1 MQIEIKGREVVFNV
15 EYSKRK
21 KLSLDITPEG
31 YVTVKAPPKTQESDI
46 TDFVISNSREILKVL
61 EKLENRRYISREK
74 SYESDETFLYLG
86 NAFSL
91 SDIIGEIPD
100 SDEKAQEMIK
110 KFYVSKT
117 GEIVK
122 KRVRHFEGI
131 IGVKARSVSVVDSPA
146 TWGTCNSLREL
157 TFNYRLSMAPQE
169 VIDYVIIHELCHILH
184 LNHDRSFWRK
194 VGSYDPDYREHQ
206 DYLARFGPFM
216 SI

>member
-1 MQIEIKGREVVFNV
+1 MQIEINGKDVVFNV
-15 EYSKRK
+15 EHSKRK
-21 KLSLDITPEG
+21 KMSLDVTPEG
-31 YVTVKAPPKTQESDI
+31 YVSVKAPPKTEEIQIIE
-46 TDFVISNSREILKVL
+46 FVKSNSKQILKVL

-74 SYESDETFLYLG
+74 SYDSEETFLYLG
-86 NAFSL
+86 YASSL
-91 SDIIGEIPD
+91 SGLLEQTPD

-110 KFYVSKT
+110 KFYLSKT

-122 KRVRHFEGI
+122 KRVKHFEAI
-131 IGVKARSVSVVDSPA
+131 IGVKAKSVSIVDSPS

-157 TFNYRLSMAPQE
+157 TFNYRLSMASE
-169 VIDYVIIHELCHILH
+169 SVIDYVIIHELCHMLH

-194 VGSYDPDYREHQ
+194 VGSFDPSYKDHQ

>member
-31 YVTVKAPPKTQESDI
+31 YVTVKAPPKTQENEI

-74 SYESDETFLYLG
+74 RYEGEETFLYLG
-86 NAFSL
+86 YACSL
-91 SDIIGEIPD
+91 SEIIGEIPD

-131 IGVKARSVSVVDSPA
+131 IGVKSKSVSIVDSPA

-194 VGSYDPDYREHQ
+194 VGAYDPQYQEHQ
-206 DYLARFGPFM
+206 EYLARFGPFM